1 MEKFSG
7 GTSERELLRA
17 LQANSKRSLRE
28 LAREVGLPIST
39 VHEKIRRLEREGII
53 KKYRAVL
60 DEKRLGFLVTGFILV
75 SIVYSVENQTS
86 QKRIA
91 EKIAALPNVQEVHII
106 SGDWDLIV
114 KVKAKGVDELG
125 SFVTEKLRNIHGVG
139 KTLTAVVFETVK
151 EEAALDL

>member
-1 MEKFSG
+1 LEKFSG
-7 GTSERELLRA
+7 GTSERELLRT

-53 KKYRAVL
+53 KKYCAVL

-125 SFVTEKLRNIHGVG
+125 SFITEKLRNIHGVG

-151 EEAALDL
+151 EEATLDV

>member
-1 MEKFSG
+1 LEKFSG

-125 SFVTEKLRNIHGVG
+125 SFITEKLRNIHGVG

-151 EEAALDL
+151 EEATLDV

>member
-1 MEKFSG
+1 LEKFSG

-53 KKYRAVL
+53 KKYCAVL

-125 SFVTEKLRNIHGVG
+125 SFITEKLRNIHGVG

-151 EEAALDL
+151 EEATLDV

>member
-125 SFVTEKLRNIHGVG
+125 SFITEKLRNIHGVG

-151 EEAALDL
+151 EEATLDV

>member
-1 MEKFSG
+1 LEKFSG